1 MAKSDDLSTIE
12 ENFCRCMDVLTRWD
26 EGASLQRMLEEP
38 GMDVR
43 IRNSLITLFRRRASI
58 DWLIDDIASGKIKR
72 PLRNLLRWSVCQ
84 IVPLKGIAPPIV
96 VSFSV
101 EMARKRFGEA
111 QARFVNAVLR
121 RIADAEMGG
130 AVEAW
135 LAKAPEWVRLEL
147 GEELY
152 RSWTSFME
160 RDQLLELAEVLQG
173 QAAVTARLCSG
184 CRMPEAVE
192 PYLDPVPENDFLDN
206 LQFFCLRRP
215 SRFFARRDEWHG
227 RFYIQDPATGLA
239 PLMMTAEPGQTIGD
253 LCAAPGGKS
262 IILSECMHG
271 EGMLVAADRSWNR
284 LPKLRE
290 NLEMA
295 DAPVHVVAADVAR
308 PCLRPQ
314 CFDGILLDV
323 PCTNSG
329 VVRRRPDV
337 RWRYTRRKKASI
349 VELQRD
355 ILEGVLPAVRPGGCI
370 VYSTCSLEPEENNDQ
385 VQAFLDRHPECSL
398 EAERQLLPV
407 YWRDG
412 AYAARIRVTGA

>member
-1 MAKSDDLSTIE
+1 MAKTKDLSPIE
-12 ENFCRCMDVLTRWD
+12 ENFRRCLDVLTRWD
-26 EGASLQRMLEEP
+26 EGTSLQRMLEEP

-43 IRNSLITLFRRRASI
+43 IRNSLLTIFRRRASI
-58 DWLIDDIASGKIKR
+58 DWLIDDTASGKIKR

-84 IVPLKGIAPPIV
+84 IVPLAGIAPPIV

-101 EMARKRFGEA
+101 DMARKRFGDA

-121 RIADAEMGG
+121 RISDAETAGTIG
-130 AVEAW
+130 PW

-147 GEELY
+147 SEELY
-152 RSWTSFME
+152 RSWSSFMD

-173 QAAVTARLCSG
+173 QAAVTARLRSG
-184 CRMPEAVE
+184 CSIPETVE
-192 PYLDPVPENDFLDN
+192 PYLEPVPENDFLDN

-215 SRFFARRDEWHG
+215 SRFFARREEWHG

-239 PLMMTAEPGQTIGD
+239 PLMMDAKPGQTVGD

-262 IILSECMHG
+262 IILFECMRG
-271 EGMLVAADRSWNR
+271 QGTLVAADRSWNR

-295 DAPVHVVAADVAR
+295 GADVHVVAADVAR

-314 CFDGILLDV
+314 QFDGVLLDV

-337 RWRYTRRKKASI
+337 RWRYTRRKKAGI

-355 ILEGVLPAVRPGGCI
+355 ILEGVLPALRPGGSI
-370 VYSTCSLEPEENNDQ
+370 VYSTCSLEPEENTDQ
-385 VQAFLDRHPECSL
+385 VRAFLDRHPECSL
-398 EAERQLLPV
+398 EAERQLMPV
-407 YWRDG
+407 SWRDG
-412 AYAARIRVTGA
+412 AYAARIRIEAP